1 MAEGVGGRR
10 SMKEFSGRGRAGLKC
25 CLCEEEEM
33 LEMFREAEPSRGE
46 DPRIM
51 ELLVISG
58 ESNNLDAVESAKAS
72 LFSEKGVHH
81 E

>member
-1 MAEGVGGRR
+1 MAEGVGGRQ
-10 SMKEFSGRGRAGLKC
+10 SMKEFSGRGGSGLKC
-25 CLCEEEEM
+25 CLCGEEEM
-33 LEMFREAEPSRGE
+33 LEIFREAEPSRSE

-58 ESNNLDAVESAKAS
+58 ESNNRDAVENARAS
-72 LFSEKGVHH
+72 LFSEKVLHY